1 MVRRTRARNAL
12 GIVGREGH
20 LKLEPLGLWRGGV
33 AGKKRVILAVCV
45 EEEAFAYA
53 FEEGRVLTYDRGW
66 RFEFGEKDI
75 LGLSLEA
82 CLPFGRRLELGAGWR
97 GGQSPRASRAR
108 ALPQP
113 PACPCR
119 ARGSFAWGAAAA
131 NGRVWPGMP
140 GAGLDPPGRGAAAAA
155 AAGGATWVRL

>member
-1 MVRRTRARNAL
+1 M
-12 GIVGREGH
+12 GREGH

-97 GGQSPRASRAR
+97 GGQSPPGVACPRTPAAARVPVPSPRLICMGSRSGQWARSAGHAGSRAGPAGPR
-108 ALPQP
+108 RGGGSGGRSDVGPALS
-113 PACPCR
+113 
-119 ARGSFAWGAAAA
+119 G
-131 NGRVWPGMP
+131 GRSS
-140 GAGLDPPGRGAAAAA
+140 GRRSG
-155 AAGGATWVRL
+155 